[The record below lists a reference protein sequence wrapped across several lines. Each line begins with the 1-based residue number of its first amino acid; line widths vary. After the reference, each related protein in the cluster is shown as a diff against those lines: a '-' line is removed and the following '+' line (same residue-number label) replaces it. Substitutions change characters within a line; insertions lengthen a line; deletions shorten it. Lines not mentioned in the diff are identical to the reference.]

1 MKRKYPPRRPNVNGR
16 RQLWIAS
23 SIVITLGFCA
33 PAGASGS
40 AKNQVSRA
48 ETNSGASASIWR
60 DPGDIASLNLR
71 YGAGGKAHQPAGKF
85 KFVKEVKEGTSAKFD
100 IEDDQGV
107 RWRAKLGEEAKP
119 ETAAIR
125 LLWAAGYFADEDYY
139 LPELRVEGMQKLS
152 RGNKFISADG
162 VIRGARL
169 KRHKEQKKIGNW
181 SWFDNPF
188 VGTKELNGLKTMM
201 ALMNNWDLKE
211 INNAIYERGGARY
224 YEVSDVGATFGRT
237 GNPFTRSKSNLKDY
251 RGSKFIQ
258 KTTSEQVDL
267 VLHSRPFFLTAIDIP
282 NYRKRTRM
290 EGIVKKIPREHAK
303 WVGQLLGRLSA
314 EQIRDSFRAAG
325 YSPEEVEGFAQVVQG
340 RIAELNQL

>member
-1 MKRKYPPRRPNVNGR
+1 MNRRRKPWTV
-16 RQLWIAS
+16 AV
-23 SIVITLGFCA
+23 IVITLGFCLPVA
-33 PAGASGS
+33 ADESSKKKALL
-40 AKNQVSRA
+40 V
-48 ETNSGASASIWR
+48 ETNSGASGSIWH
-60 DPGDIASLNLR
+60 DPGDISSQNLR
-71 YGAGGKAHQPAGKF
+71 YGLGGQAHEAAGKF
-85 KFVKEVKEGTSAKFD
+85 KFIKEDKSGTSAKFD
-100 IEDDQGV
+100 IEDEQGV
-107 RWRAKLGEEAKP
+107 RWRAKLGEETKS
-119 ETAAIR
+119 ETAASR
-125 LLWAAGYFADEDYY
+125 LLGAVGYFSDEDYY
-139 LPELRVEGMQKLS
+139 VAELRVDGMQKLS
-152 RGNKFISADG
+152 RGNKFVSADG

-169 KRHKEQKKIGNW
+169 KRHKKQKKIGNW
-181 SWFDNPF
+181 SWFHNPF
-188 VGTKELNGLKTMM
+188 VGSKELDGLKTMM
-201 ALMNNWDLKE
+201 ALINNWDLKE

-314 EQIRDSFRAAG
+314 EQIRDCFRAAG
-325 YSPEEVEGFAQVVQG
+325 YSPEEVEGFAAVIQG
-340 RIAELNQL
+340 RIAELNRL

>member
-1 MKRKYPPRRPNVNGR
+1 MSRR

-23 SIVITLGFCA
+23 GIVITLGFCL
-33 PAGASGS
+33 PVGAYES
-40 AKNQVSRA
+40 AKNKVSRV
-48 ETNSGASASIWR
+48 ETDSGASASLWR
-60 DPGDIASLNLR
+60 DPGDISLLNLR
-71 YGAGGKAHQPAGKF
+71 YGSGGKAHEPAGKF
-85 KFVKEVKEGTSAKFD
+85 KFVKEDKEGTSAKFD
-100 IEDDQGV
+100 IEDEQGV

-125 LLWAAGYFADEDYY
+125 LLWAVGYFADEDYY

-169 KRHKEQKKIGNW
+169 KRGHKEQKKVGNW

-211 INNAIYERGGARY
+211 INNAIYDEGGGVRH

-237 GNPFTRSKSNLKDY
+237 GNRFTRSKSNLKDY
-251 RGSKFIQ
+251 RKTKFIQ
-258 KTTSEQVDL
+258 RTAPEQVDFFL
-267 VLHSRPFFLTAIDIP
+267 SSRPFFLMVINVPDYIT
-282 NYRKRTRM
+282 RTKM
-290 EGIVKKIPREHAK
+290 QGIVKKIPRTHAK

-314 EQIRDSFRAAG
+314 EQIRDCFRAAG
-325 YSPEEVEGFAQVVQG
+325 YSPEEVEGFAKVVQG